1 MNLSFAKDSKTFS
14 KAVEALRAAAKPLT
28 EENIRK
34 EYVKQGGKIAKSGK
48 AGAPAT
54 PPADD
59 GDSYDEMSGPELKK
73 ELKKRKLPVSGKV
86 DVLRGRLRDDDAVG
100 DPA

>member
-1 MNLSFAKDSKTFS
+1 MNLSFAKDSKAFS

-28 EENIRK
+28 EENIRE
-34 EYVKQGGKIAKSGK
+34 EYVKQGGKIAKSGN
-48 AGAPAT
+48 ANAPAT
-54 PPADD
+54 PPAD
-59 GDSYDEMSGPELKK
+59 GDSYDKMSGPELKK

-86 DVLRGRLRDDDAVG
+86 DVLRGRLREDDKAA